1 MHLSL
6 DMSVLFGNA
15 STIVNS
21 LWSIV
26 GVSAG
31 FSLGFG
37 ILNMLL
43 TAIAGAV
50 HTTRH

>member
-1 MHLSL
+1 MSLSL
-6 DMSVLFGNA
+6 DMSVLFKNA
-15 STIVNS
+15 TMIVNN

-26 GVSAG
+26 DISAG

-43 TAIAGAV
+43 SAISGAV
-50 HTTRH
+50 KMR